1 MVDISP
7 KEDVLRIAIAKGKIS
22 LKRETI
28 EAIKK
33 NRVEKGDVLTTA
45 QIAAINAAKR
55 CYEIIPL
62 CHPIPITNIDI
73 NFEIREDKI
82 VAEAKVKAYAKTGVE
97 MEALVA
103 VTTALLTIWD
113 MVKSLEKEDGQYPH
127 AKIGSVRVVE
137 KIKLCPKKEHEAEFK
152 GTIDFGILT
161 VSTSRYKEKAKDPS
175 GDFLAE
181 FFNAKARGI
190 VPDNRE
196 KIKKEVLKL
205 LNSVDVLIITGGTG
219 IAKDDVTTE
228 ACRELFDKEI
238 EGFGELFRMLS
249 YKEVGT
255 ASMLSRATAGIIGN
269 KVVFCLPG
277 SLNACKLGAKLIES
291 EARHILALIRKN

>member
-1 MVDISP
+1 MIDISP
-7 KEDVLRIAIAKGKIS
+7 KEDVLRIAIAKGEIF
-22 LKRETI
+22 LKKETI
-28 EAIKK
+28 EAIKNNK
-33 NRVEKGDVLTTA
+33 VSKGDVLTTA

-62 CHPIPITNIDI
+62 CHPIPITSVEV
-73 NFEIREDKI
+73 NFEIKDDKI
-82 VAEAKVKAYAKTGVE
+82 IAEAKVKAYAKTGVE

-113 MVKSLEKEDGQYPH
+113 MVKSLEKEDGQYPYT
-127 AKIGSVRVVE
+127 KISNVRVVE

-161 VSTSRYKEKAKDPS
+161 ISTSRYKEKAEDPS
-175 GDFLAE
+175 GDFLAK
-181 FFNAKARGI
+181 FFNAKVRSI
-190 VPDNRE
+190 VPDDKE

-205 LNSVDVLIITGGTG
+205 LNDVDVLIITGGTG
-219 IAKDDVTTE
+219 IAKDDVTIE
-228 ACRELFDKEI
+228 ACRELFEKEI

-249 YKEVGT
+249 YKEIGT

-291 EARHILALIRKN
+291 EARHILALVRK